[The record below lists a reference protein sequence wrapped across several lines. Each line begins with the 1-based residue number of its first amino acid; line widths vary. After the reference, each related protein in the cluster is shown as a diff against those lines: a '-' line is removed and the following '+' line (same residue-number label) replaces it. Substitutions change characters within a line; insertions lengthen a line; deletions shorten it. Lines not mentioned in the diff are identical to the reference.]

1 ANDGGPHAWDEA
13 WAFWSGSEEG
23 ELGTGEGFMGYA
35 LAEQRCEQFGTC
47 TGDDDGSDL
56 TGMSAVNHDLLELYN
71 EGQSKLLSA
80 DCGAV
85 EEIKDE
91 IVTLMTVP
99 LLQGLLRCVPSPYR
113 RILPPFVEA
122 AELWAFSAA
131 VLPQIHACDAD
142 VAEVILSNTAIW
154 SPSAPISDGYIVVK
168 EEIESVY
175 SCMGIKCSQVGGLLI
190 GESTTYYEGF
200 EPCSDSNDGNVV
212 TEVIVGIVI
221 AVVAAVV
228 VGIVVCLC

>member
-1 ANDGGPHAWDEA
+1 MGWQFFRRFNPRPRATQSHKKNISNSRYRLCDRRLLATHFRTPHSTDLNANDGGPHAWDEA

-80 DCGAV
+80 GCGAV

-113 RILPPFVEA
+113 RILPPFVVWWRTLVSFA
-122 AELWAFSAA
+122 
-131 VLPQIHACDAD
+131 
-142 VAEVILSNTAIW
+142 
-154 SPSAPISDGYIVVK
+154 K
-168 EEIESVY
+168 
-175 SCMGIKCSQVGGLLI
+175 
-190 GESTTYYEGF
+190 
-200 EPCSDSNDGNVV
+200 
-212 TEVIVGIVI
+212 
-221 AVVAAVV
+221 
-228 VGIVVCLC
+228 